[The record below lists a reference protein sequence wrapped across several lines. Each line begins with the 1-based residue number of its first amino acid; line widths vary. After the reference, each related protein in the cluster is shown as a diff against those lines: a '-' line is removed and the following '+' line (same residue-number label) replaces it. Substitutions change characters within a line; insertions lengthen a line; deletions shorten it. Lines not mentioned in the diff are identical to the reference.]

1 MVDPGYFQPEK
12 PIFRAFF
19 GVVHPTTPHPPILPP
34 SVHKIHIPQPELN
47 AIPTLQQ
54 KAPNYLRFLHIIYSY
69 IEWPCR
75 EYRTTLCAQLI
86 SRRTFFGYKGKKK
99 K

>member
-1 MVDPGYFQPEK
+1 MPIGGRFQPEK
-12 PIFRAFF
+12 PTNREKT

-54 KAPNYLRFLHIIYSY
+54 KSPKRLRFLPII
-69 IEWPCR
+69 
-75 EYRTTLCAQLI
+75 
-86 SRRTFFGYKGKKK
+86 
-99 K
+99 